1 MDEQEEQARRA
12 RREAAKSRLRHALLN
27 LSNAMKGRH
36 GATPSEV
43 TRKSA
48 AESATPRRSAAAR
61 SFT

>member
-1 MDEQEEQARRA
+1 MDEQAEQARRA

-36 GATPSEV
+36 DATSSDV

-48 AESATPRRSAAAR
+48 AESATPSRSAAAR